1 MKAAVRKQNENGID
15 HFTETIVPHHLPQA
29 AFTFKRGLWLF
40 GLVWAVMVIIRELL
54 AN

>member
-1 MKAAVRKQNENGID
+1 MKAAVSKQHENGID
-15 HFTETIVPHHLPQA
+15 HFTATIVPHQLPQT

-40 GLVWAVMVIIRELL
+40 GLVWTVMAIIRELL